1 MAESGFQFAGNFWN
15 CEPSHH
21 GKRRMP
27 HELDFEKL
35 VDDYYGALY
44 RFALS
49 LTRQENDACDLT
61 QQTFLIWARK
71 GHQLNDPA
79 KVKTWLFTTLHR
91 QFLQGCRRM
100 ERFPHTELPA
110 DDSDAVMLSPEQ
122 ARRVDA
128 ATLLEAMQQLDPMF
142 RAPLALFYLED
153 CSYNEISE
161 RLEIPLGTVKSHIS
175 RAIQQ
180 LQHGL
185 DSEASHSMKNLRK
198 S

>member
-1 MAESGFQFAGNFWN
+1 
-15 CEPSHH
+15 
-21 GKRRMP
+21 MP
-27 HELDFEKL
+27 HQLDFERL
-35 VDDYYGALY
+35 VEEYYGALY

-49 LTRQENDACDLT
+49 LTRQENDAWDLT

-71 GHQLNDPA
+71 GHQLQDPA

-100 ERFPHTELPA
+100 ERFPHTELPG

-122 ARRVDA
+122 ALRVDEG
-128 ATLLEAMQQLDPMF
+128 TLLEAMQRLDPMF

-153 CSYNEISE
+153 CSYNEIAE
-161 RLEIPLGTVKSHIS
+161 RLDIPLGTVKSRIS

-180 LQHGL
+180 LQNGL
-185 DSEASHSMKNLRK
+185 SSETVKSMRNPHKP
-198 S
+198 